1 MLAFAGGPT
10 ALAAAKQKKTKSAP
24 ESTSPAEIFFT
35 EGAKRLK
42 GLDTCFVTN
51 ASGLGRF
58 FLYEAMED
66 TDKHVRARLAKHE
79 IKIAHL
85 FTPEHGLTAQEEDHG
100 NTKGRVPTKMTSC
113 QSAPAG
119 TSCAPTSPETIYLT
133 TVEKLQDKL
142 KNCEAIVFDLPDS
155 GVRPYTYRTVL
166 NRIMRAIH
174 QAEKGQLLYLIDV
187 PNPAS
192 HLGPQGPVAQ
202 KSNFSYVGEEEIPFM
217 PGFTH
222 AELARKYIAD
232 RKLKIKIHIQKMAK
246 YNPKEPHSK
255 RALAFYPP
263 SPNLPTLRANQ
274 CYWVSV
280 YFEATS
286 IEEGRITKDP
296 FCQIGHAEFENRTL
310 PKMGGVKFYPY
321 PFYAA
326 SGKHKG
332 KLIAGYKLEFGE
344 MAVNP
349 TRAAYEFFLW
359 HVKNGKNGFM
369 KKWLAEKQG
378 LDAQTGTTS
387 YRAALVAGKSYE
399 DWQAQEKTRIADFT
413 KAMQK
418 YRLYK

>member
-1 MLAFAGGPT
+1 MAALLSLTGGQS
-10 ALAAAKQKKTKSAP
+10 AIAAAMKNKAKLTPKA
-24 ESTSPAEIFFT
+24 TSPSEIFFS
-35 EGAKRLK
+35 EGVKRLK
-42 GLDTCFVTN
+42 GLDVCFVTN
-51 ASGLGRF
+51 AAGLGRF

-66 TDKHVRARLAKHE
+66 TDRHVRARLAKHE

-100 NTKGRVPTKMTSC
+100 NTRTK
-113 QSAPAG
+113 AA
-119 TSCAPTSPETIYLT
+119 SPETIYLT

-142 KNCEAIVFDLPDS
+142 KDCEAIVFDLPDS

-174 QAEKGQLLYLIDV
+174 QADKDQLLYLIDV

-222 AELARKYIAD
+222 GELARKYIAD

-263 SPNLPTLRANQ
+263 SPNLPTLRSNQ
-274 CYWVSV
+274 CYWISV

-296 FCQIGHAEFENRTL
+296 FCQIGHAEFENRAL
-310 PKMGGVKFYPY
+310 PIMGGVKFYPY

-332 KLIAGYKLEFGE
+332 KLIAGYKLEFDE
-344 MAVNP
+344 NTVNP

-359 HVKNGKNGFM
+359 HVKHGKNGFM
-369 KKWLAEKQG
+369 KKWLSEKQG

-387 YRAALVAGKSYE
+387 YRAALVAGKSYV
-399 DWQAQEKTRIADFT
+399 DWQAQEKPRIADFT